1 MDALSDNGGG
11 ERMAVAAGPATGV
24 DLAAAPA
31 GLDDP
36 ELYVNR
42 ELSWLDFND
51 RVLQLAE
58 DDRVPLLERV
68 KFCAI
73 YTTNLD
79 EFYMV
84 RVAGLLDQIDA
95 GVAAPSQDGRTPLET
110 IALIRERVLAQ
121 GHRLTDCFEGELR
134 GALAEHDINVVGVE
148 ELDDAYRT
156 ELASQFQKKIF
167 PALTP
172 LAVAPGRPFPYI
184 SNLSLSLAVL
194 VRDPL

>member
-84 RVAGLLDQIDA
+84 RVAGLHDQIDA
-95 GVAAPSQDGRTPLET
+95 GVETPSQDGRSPSQT
-110 IALIRERVLAQ
+110 IALIRERVHAQ
-121 GHRLTDCFEGELR
+121 SARLSACFEGDLR
-134 GALAEHDINVVGVE
+134 GALAEQGIDVV
-148 ELDDAYRT
+148 A
-156 ELASQFQKKIF
+156 
-167 PALTP
+167 
-172 LAVAPGRPFPYI
+172 
-184 SNLSLSLAVL
+184 
-194 VRDPL
+194 VRDLD